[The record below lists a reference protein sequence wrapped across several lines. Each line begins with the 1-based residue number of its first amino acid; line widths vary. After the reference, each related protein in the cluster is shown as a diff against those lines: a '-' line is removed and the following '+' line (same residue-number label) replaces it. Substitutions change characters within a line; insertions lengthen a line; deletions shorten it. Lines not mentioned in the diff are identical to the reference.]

1 MPRAIWKGA
10 VTFGLVYIPVELYS
24 ASRSSTLDLD
34 LLDRRDFAPVGYQ
47 RINKETGEVVDWGDI
62 VKGYQYKKGQYV
74 ALSDEDFR
82 RANVKA
88 SQTIEIDS
96 FTEAASIAPEFFE
109 TPYHLAPAKGGDKPY
124 ALLREAL
131 RKSGKVA
138 VGSLVM
144 RGRQHL
150 GVILPAERALTF
162 VTLRFEDELRPTS
175 ELGIMPATAR
185 SAKVSPREVS
195 MAERLVEEMTAP
207 WDPGQYRDSYRED
220 LMKRIREKIRKKQT
234 HLLTPK
240 EKAPKEERRS
250 AEIIDLMSVLRK
262 SLASHDKVPA
272 RAPRKRSSA
281 ARRHGRS

>member
-24 ASRSSTLDLD
+24 ASRSNTLDLD

-47 RINKETGEVVDWGDI
+47 RVNKETGEVVDWGDI

-96 FTEAASIAPEFFE
+96 FTEAAAIAPEFYE
-109 TPYHLAPAKGGDKPY
+109 TPYYLAPAKGGDKPY
-124 ALLREAL
+124 VLLREVL
-131 RKSGKVA
+131 RKGGKVA

-150 GVILPAERALTF
+150 GVIIPAERILMLL
-162 VTLRFEDELRPTS
+162 TLRFEDELRRPS
-175 ELGIMPATAR
+175 ELSPVPATAR
-185 SAKVSPREVS
+185 AAKVSAREVA
-195 MAERLVEEMTAP
+195 MAERLVEEMTSL
-207 WDPGQYRDSYRED
+207 WDPGQYRDSYRDD

-240 EKAPKEERRS
+240 EKTPKEERRS

-262 SLASHDKVPA
+262 SIESHGKAPA
-272 RAPRKRSSA
+272 RASRKRSSA
-281 ARRHGRS
+281 GRRQGRG